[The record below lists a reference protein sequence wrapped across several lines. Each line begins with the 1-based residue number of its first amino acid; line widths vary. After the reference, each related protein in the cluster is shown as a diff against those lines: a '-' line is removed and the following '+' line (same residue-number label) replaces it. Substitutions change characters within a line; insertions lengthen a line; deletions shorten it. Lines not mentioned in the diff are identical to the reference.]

1 VSADLPAV
9 EAQVTV
15 PAIRVQVVFHVV
27 DDRQAQA
34 VAAKMVDR
42 AHEIANLPECEC
54 DVDVSI
60 QRMRSD
66 VANTVDPGDADAG
79 RRPTKL

>member
-1 VSADLPAV
+1 V
-9 EAQVTV
+9 
-15 PAIRVQVVFHVV
+15 RVQTVFHVAN
-27 DDRQAQA
+27 DRQAQV

-60 QRMRSD
+60 ERTEPGM
-66 VANTVDPGDADAG
+66 AHPVDPGDGSARGRPAG
-79 RRPTKL
+79 P

>member
-1 VSADLPAV
+1 VSDHAVTPIEGAHPAV
-9 EAQVTV
+9 
-15 PAIRVQVVFHVV
+15 RVQAVFRVAS
-27 DDRQAQA
+27 DEQAQA

-60 QRMRSD
+60 ERL
-66 VANTVDPGDADAG
+66 GADAIG
-79 RRPTKL
+79 PVEPHGLI